1 MPKFTEVHHQ
11 QTAECFWHSIS
22 SEKVDVLLVLI
33 FYQRMESSFSWQIMN
48 VGRHLLW
55 QDTGDRCILC
65 TNHGRISE
73 TFIVSSWGDVIS
85 KILQVML
92 CLLKSS
98 SGLFNSYDTWAV
110 EEGKHNSKHKS
121 KYLPYALRHYG
132 EYKQKLQAKSK
143 FSSCL

>member
-1 MPKFTEVHHQ
+1 MLEDICYGKIQE
-11 QTAECFWHSIS
+11 
-22 SEKVDVLLVLI
+22 
-33 FYQRMESSFSWQIMN
+33 
-48 VGRHLLW
+48 
-55 QDTGDRCILC
+55 TG
-65 TNHGRISE
+65 
-73 TFIVSSWGDVIS
+73 VSSVQTMAEFQRPS
-85 KILQVML
+85 LCLPEVMLSLRFCKLWL